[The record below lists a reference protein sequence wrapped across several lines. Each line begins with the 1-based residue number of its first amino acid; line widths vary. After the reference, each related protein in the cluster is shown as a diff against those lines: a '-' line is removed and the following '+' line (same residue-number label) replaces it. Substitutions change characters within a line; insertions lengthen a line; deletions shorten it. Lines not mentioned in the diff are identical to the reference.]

1 MFPIKT
7 FLFCLGTTLILCGL
21 GYYLLAGSG
30 SLYIPS
36 DTTRQ
41 AICGGFC
48 ALGIFSY
55 YAIFYLRRKERD
67 ERIRLQDD
75 NTYYEGFLN

>member
-48 ALGIFSY
+48 ALGIF
-55 YAIFYLRRKERD
+55 
-67 ERIRLQDD
+67 
-75 NTYYEGFLN
+75 LN

>member
-30 SLYIPS
+30 SLYVPT
-36 DTTRQ
+36 DATRQ
-41 AICGGFC
+41 FVTGAFC
-48 ALGIFSY
+48 TLGVLSY
-55 YAIFYLRRKERD
+55 YGVLYQHRKERD
-67 ERIRLQDD
+67 ERIAQEDS
-75 NTYYEGFLN
+75 NTFYEGFL